1 MAGAKDLVLAAMGRS
16 KRRVRE
22 RPLISVV
29 TACYNS
35 AAFVERTYAS
45 VKALTYKNLEWIVVD
60 DGSTDDTLGRLK
72 DFAAE
77 RVIPIE
83 ILDLGENCGSERAI
97 RQGVLRARGQFTLIL
112 DHDDEVVPTA
122 LDTLLNHW
130 EAFVGNHDRLTGVSG
145 RCRDENGKFVGT
157 PLPVSPL
164 VTNELELRHVYK
176 VRGELAGIVRTD
188 VLREAFSEFERG
200 MTHGLMWYRIAR
212 RYNTICT
219 NDVVRIY
226 HTDVPTSMSRAG
238 GRYPEAAKRAVLCYL
253 NENADYIGRDL
264 PFFVKQT
271 VLYARYCRYAGKAPG
286 ESSRELKSRLLRFVY
301 RACVPLLP
309 LLAIRDRARRSRDRL
324 RVSQTPGRVR
334 T

>member
-1 MAGAKDLVLAAMGRS
+1 MHEG
-16 KRRVRE
+16 
-22 RPLISVV
+22 PLISIV
-29 TACYNS
+29 TACYNG

-60 DGSTDDTLGRLK
+60 DGSTDDTLRRLNE
-72 DFAAE
+72 FAAD
-77 RVIPIE
+77 RLIPIE
-83 ILDLGENCGSERAI
+83 IVALGKNVGSEGAI

-122 LDTLLNHW
+122 LDTLMGFW
-130 EAFVGNHDRLTGVSG
+130 EGFAGSHERLSGVGG

-157 PLPVSPL
+157 PLPASPM

-176 VRGELAGIVRTD
+176 VRGELAGMVRTD

-200 MTHGLMWYRIAR
+200 MTHGMMWYRIAR
-212 RYNTICT
+212 KYNAIFT

-238 GRYPEAAKRAVLCYL
+238 SRYPEAAMRAVLCYL

-271 VLYARYCRYAGKAPG
+271 VIYARYCKGAGKPAD
-286 ESSRELKSRLLRFVY
+286 ESMRHLNSRLLRLVY
-301 RACVPLLP
+301 RACPPFLP
-309 LLAIRDRARRSRDRL
+309 LWAIRDWAREKSSAWRRGLRLMGRSGLSGNDR
-324 RVSQTPGRVR
+324 R
-334 T
+334 

>member
-1 MAGAKDLVLAAMGRS
+1 MGRS

-35 AAFVERTYAS
+35 GAFVERTYAS
-45 VKALTYKNLEWIVVD
+45 VKALTYGNLEWIVVD
-60 DGSTDDTLGRLK
+60 DGSTDDTLRRLNG
-72 DFAAE
+72 FAAE

-122 LDTLLNHW
+122 LDTLMNHW

-145 RCRDENGKFVGT
+145 RCCDENGKFVGT
-157 PLPVSPL
+157 PLPMSPM
-164 VTNELELRHVYK
+164 VTNELDLRHIYK

-226 HTDVPTSMSRAG
+226 HTDVPTSMSRAEI
-238 GRYPEAAKRAVLCYL
+238 RYPKAAMRAAMCYL

-264 PFFVKQT
+264 PFFIKQT
-271 VLYARYCRYAGKAPG
+271 VIYARHCRQAGEALG
-286 ESSRELKSRLLRFVY
+286 ESRRKLESHLLRLVY
-301 RACVPLLP
+301 LACLPLLP
-309 LLAIRDRARRSRDRL
+309 LFAIRDRARRWRSQL
-324 RVSQTPGRVR
+324 RVSRARGRV
-334 T
+334 TI